1 VRSVGIA
8 GRDGTQTQ
16 GRLVYIVF
24 DVLMVNNKSMVHL
37 PLSDRIVALQNMIRP
52 RDKAVEVVKRRLVSR
67 REEVIEELDKAIS
80 NRDEGI
86 MVKRL
91 DQNYEPGSRDG
102 WYKIKPDYMDGM
114 GDNLDLAI
122 IGGFYGEGTG
132 ARSGTLSHFLLGI
145 PAPVMGEG
153 GKVGDKW

>member
-1 VRSVGIA
+1 MQTPNRLAYIA
-8 GRDGTQTQ
+8 
-16 GRLVYIVF
+16 F
-24 DVLMVNNKSMVHL
+24 DVLMVNGKSIVHL
-37 PLSDRIVALQNMIRP
+37 PLSERIVALESMIRP
-52 RDKAVEVVKRRLVSR
+52 KEKMLEVVKRRLAWR
-67 REEVIEELDKAIS
+67 KEDVIEELDKAIN
-80 NRDEGI
+80 NREEGI

-91 DQNYEPGSRDG
+91 DQPYEPNERRG

-132 ARSGTLSHFLLGI
+132 GRSGTLSHFLLGI